1 VKRALIAAIGV
12 GVYFFTR
19 PSPDI
24 DNTGGFIT
32 QSWGG
37 LAKRPGAKR
46 FAGTGTVIAALSAR
60 NTRDQAVK
68 VEVPEEERTWLA
80 DNGVRASVV
89 FTQLHGGGSYGDYAN
104 DEDLKK
110 GSATMPAHADGEL
123 VYVYRVT
130 DCKRGRDIAVGYP
143 LEVDGHEARV
153 EISPSTDERKP
164 VSYESD
170 MASIWGSLLL
180 LSC

>member
-1 VKRALIAAIGV
+1 VKRALIAAVAVVAIGV

-19 PSPDI
+19 PSADI
-24 DNTGGFIT
+24 DNTGRFIT

-37 LAKRPGAKR
+37 LADRPGAKR

-89 FTQLHGGGSYGDYAN
+89 FTQL
-104 DEDLKK
+104 
-110 GSATMPAHADGEL
+110 
-123 VYVYRVT
+123 
-130 DCKRGRDIAVGYP
+130 
-143 LEVDGHEARV
+143 
-153 EISPSTDERKP
+153 
-164 VSYESD
+164 
-170 MASIWGSLLL
+170 L